1 MLNNRFYESNARYN
15 FERCL
20 QKHSEDLTPG
30 EVGLIRR
37 YIVEAQATRHITDT
51 RARKIGFT
59 LVGWRR
65 YIDVPFDQVTIS
77 DIYRGIA
84 NMKAGMSEKGTA
96 LKPNTQR
103 DFIKILKPFL
113 LWMVDEN
120 IIDLPEKKIKAI
132 KAPTADA
139 QTVTP
144 EELLTPAE
152 VGGMIDVTL
161 SHRDRALVCTLYESG
176 VRIGE
181 LARLTWQD
189 IAFDEHGARMY
200 INDTKTKK
208 RRYSR
213 LIGSAGPLQAL
224 KNSTPDLRSDS
235 FVFLTENGEPMAY
248 ITVVKILRRI
258 AKRAGITKEIRPHL
272 FRHTRITHMIQ
283 QNYQESIIK
292 QSLWGNL
299 STQQFKTY
307 VSLSETDI
315 DNEFLKRAAIR
326 NSVEHKIKEG
336 PGRTLISSARP

>member
-1 MLNNRFYESNARYN
+1 MVLNNRFYESNARYT

-20 QKHSEDLTPG
+20 KKHSDTLTAN
-30 EVGLIRR
+30 EIKLIRE
-37 YIVEAQATRHITDT
+37 YIIEAQATKHITDT

-65 YIDVPFDQVTIS
+65 YLTMPFDKVS
-77 DIYRGIA
+77 LADIYQGIA
-84 NMKAGMSEKGTA
+84 NMKTGVSEKGEP
-96 LKPNTQR
+96 LKMNTQR

-113 LWMVDEN
+113 LWLVDEN
-120 IIDLPEKKIKAI
+120 VIDLPEKKIKAI
-132 KAPTADA
+132 KAPTAET

-144 EELLTPAE
+144 EEILTLAE
-152 VGGMIDVTL
+152 VKAMIEVTMTP
-161 SHRDRALVCTLYESG
+161 RDRALISTLYESG

-181 LARLTWQD
+181 LARLTWRD
-189 IAFDEHGARMY
+189 LIFDEHGVRMY

-224 KNSTPDLRSDS
+224 KKSLQNPMSDD
-235 FVFLTENGEPMAY
+235 FVFLTEKGEPMAY
-248 ITVVKILRRI
+248 ITAVKVLRRI

-315 DNEFLKRAAIR
+315 DNEFLKRAGIEVRAIGTG
-326 NSVEHKIKEG
+326 VPLKEQQ
-336 PGRTLISSARP
+336 LKAD